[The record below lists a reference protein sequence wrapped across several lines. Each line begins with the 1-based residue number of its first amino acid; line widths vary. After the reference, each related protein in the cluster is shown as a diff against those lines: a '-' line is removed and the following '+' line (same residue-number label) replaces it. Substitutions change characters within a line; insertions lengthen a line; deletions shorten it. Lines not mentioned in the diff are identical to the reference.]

1 MTGRVHDRLA
11 GQFDDY
17 RVGRQLHDVPP
28 HEVSEVTVD
37 GRRAVYKG
45 DTGPTGS
52 AATEG
57 RVTRFVGEYTT
68 VPVPDV
74 LAVGDDWYLAAWHP
88 DAPEP
93 DGDHAADEAWAAAA
107 GRALARLH
115 DDTAQHLDGFGRLR
129 FDGGSV
135 PLAAS
140 DDWQE
145 AALAF
150 VRRRRNLLA
159 EHGHAD
165 VADAVLDCFRDHPGL
180 FAGASQPVCSHG
192 WWSPEHVSVRD
203 GEAACVVDFEHA
215 LAAPRAFDYWRTAL
229 PIFDDGAAAVAF
241 RDGYEAVSA
250 LPEHVVEQR
259 PLYLVLHG
267 VYFFESLYVQGQ
279 RGQEEAAAH
288 ADRLRESVFDAL
300 EECRRPSRS

>member
-1 MTGRVHDRLA
+1 MTGPIPDRLA
-11 GQFDDY
+11 EQFDDV
-17 RVGRQLHDVPP
+17 RIAGQLHDVPP
-28 HEVSEVTVD
+28 HEVYEVRVD
-37 GRRAVYKG
+37 GRRAVYED

-74 LAVGDDWYLAAWHP
+74 LAVGGDWYLAAWQP
-88 DAPEP
+88 DAPAP
-93 DGDHAADEAWAAAA
+93 NDDHTTNEEWAAAA

-115 DDTAQHLDGFGRLR
+115 DDTAQHLDEFGRLR
-129 FDGGSV
+129 FDGGRV
-135 PLAAS
+135 PCA
-140 DDWQE
+140 DRGDWQD

-150 VRRRRNLLA
+150 VRRRRGLLA
-159 EHGHAD
+159 EHGHAN
-165 VADAVLDCFRDHPGL
+165 VADAVLDCFRDHPEL
-180 FAGASQPVCSHG
+180 FAGASQPVCCHG
-192 WWSPEHVSVRD
+192 WWSPDHVAVRD

-229 PIFDDGAAAVAF
+229 TVFDGGDAAVAF

-250 LPEHVVEQR
+250 LPENVVEQR

-267 VYFFESLYVQGQ
+267 VYFFESLYVQNQ
-279 RGQEEAAAH
+279 RGPDATADH

-300 EECRRPSRS
+300 GECRRTSRS

>member
-1 MTGRVHDRLA
+1 MTGPIDDRLA
-11 GQFDDY
+11 GQFDDV
-17 RVGRQLHDVPP
+17 RIGRQLHDVPP
-28 HEVSEVTVD
+28 HEVYEVRVD
-37 GRRAVYKG
+37 GERAVYKG
-45 DTGPTGS
+45 DTGPAGS

-74 LAVGDDWYLAAWHP
+74 LAVGGDWYLAAWQP
-88 DAPEP
+88 DAPP
-93 DGDHAADEAWAAAA
+93 ADGDHTTDEDWAAAA

-129 FDGGSV
+129 FDDDGV
-135 PLAAS
+135 PRAAR

-150 VRRRRNLLA
+150 VRFRRGLLA

-165 VADAVLDCFRDHPGL
+165 IADTVLDCFRDHPGL
-180 FAGASQPVCSHG
+180 FAGAGEPVCCHG
-192 WWSPEHVSVRD
+192 WWSPDQVAVRD

-215 LAAPRAFDYWRTAL
+215 LAAPQAFDYWRTAL
-229 PIFDDGAAAVAF
+229 PIFDDGATAVAF

-250 LPEHVVEQR
+250 LPEHVAEQR

-267 VYFFESLYVQGQ
+267 VDCFESLYVQNQ
-279 RGQEEAAAH
+279 RGQEATAAH

-300 EECRRPSRS
+300 GECRRTSRS